1 MSQRAILDPHRCL
14 PVEATERWDTADLAI
29 EAWGESCEACF
40 EEAVRGLIATYLDTA
55 GAVPTETV
63 TVELPPA
70 DDDAELL
77 VQVLEE
83 VIVLGEVRDLLP
95 VDVTV
100 TIRNGGLGLQFAAV
114 PSDPDLALGA
124 APKAVARSDLVF
136 AETVDGWRCRATID
150 V

>member
-1 MSQRAILDPHRCL
+1 MPAGRGHRTLPH
-14 PVEATERWDTADLAI
+14 TADLAI
-29 EAWGESCEACF
+29 EAWGESRPACF
-40 EEAVRGLIATYLDTA
+40 EEAVRGLVATYVDTA

-70 DDDAELL
+70 ADDAELL

-83 VIVLGEVRDLLP
+83 VIVLGEVRGVVP

-100 TIRNGGLGLQFAAV
+100 SVRNGGLGLRFAAARIQ
-114 PSDPDLALGA
+114 PDHLVGA

-136 AETVDGWRCRATID
+136 VRGVDGWRCRATID